1 MKTRFFNKKKN
12 NANSLQLL
20 YIVYH
25 VALYMDNAITFCVH
39 NINCKIMINKRIE
52 IYISSILATGLV
64 SFGRE
69 FEGVSAVG
77 IELIKE

>member
-1 MKTRFFNKKKN
+1 
-12 NANSLQLL
+12 
-20 YIVYH
+20 
-25 VALYMDNAITFCVH
+25 
-39 NINCKIMINKRIE
+39 MINKRIE